1 MKHKVYWTVL
11 ECICRFLGISTAA
24 VLTGV
29 GVETLLQGRFKS
41 LGYYLLFSAAAV
53 AICEL
58 SFFLHLLL
66 SSCFTQCWRTGSRAL
81 WKQSSSMVGS
91 EASPTPDSS
100 SCQSE
105 STMYVCWR
113 KIARLGGFQKFL
125 GYVLLSVACFLHPV
139 LVWHVTIPGTML
151 VVTGVAYFLLSKQK
165 KLKPTKESS
174 GQTEQYADPTA
185 TAVAM
190 THTGDTEQTYTFN
203 STIVEKKAS
212 LFHQMGS
219 ILRVK
224 KDKLSPKDTE
234 DKVDQ
239 KRQVQFQE
247 KVIKIIPSITESLEE
262 QESEPE
268 ETTSDTAPIITP
280 PDSRNM
286 LISQMT
292 TGLF

>member
-1 MKHKVYWTVL
+1 MKYKVCWTVL
-11 ECICRFLGISTAA
+11 ECVCRFLGISTAA

-29 GVETLLQGRFKS
+29 GIETLLQTQFKS
-41 LGYYLLFSAAAV
+41 LGYYLLFAAAAV

-66 SSCFTQCWRTGSRAL
+66 SSCFT
-81 WKQSSSMVGS
+81 
-91 EASPTPDSS
+91 
-100 SCQSE
+100 CQSE
-105 STMYVCWR
+105 LTIYVCWR

-151 VVTGVAYFLLSKQK
+151 VITGVAYFLLSKQK
-165 KLKPTKESS
+165 KIKPTKESF
-174 GQTEQYADPTA
+174 GQTEQYTDSTA

-190 THTGDTEQTYTFN
+190 TCTGDTEQTYTFN
-203 STIVEKKAS
+203 STFKERKAS
-212 LFHQMGS
+212 LFLQMSS
-219 ILRVK
+219 ILRVN
-224 KDKLSPKDTE
+224 KDKLSPKDT
-234 DKVDQ
+234 VDTVEQ
-239 KRQVQFQE
+239 KKQVHFKE
-247 KVIKIIPSITESLEE
+247 KVVKIIPSITESLDE

-280 PDSRNM
+280 PDSRIM
-286 LISQMT
+286 MTSQMT

>member
-1 MKHKVYWTVL
+1 MKHKVCWTVL
-11 ECICRFLGISTAA
+11 ECVCRFLGISTAA

-53 AICEL
+53 AVCEL

-66 SSCFTQCWRTGSRAL
+66 SSCFT
-81 WKQSSSMVGS
+81 
-91 EASPTPDSS
+91 
-100 SCQSE
+100 CQSE
-105 STMYVCWR
+105 STMYVCWK

-151 VVTGVAYFLLSKQK
+151 VVTGVAYFFLSKQK
-165 KLKPTKESS
+165 KIKTTKESS
-174 GQTEQYADPTA
+174 GQTEQYADPTG

-190 THTGDTEQTYTFN
+190 TYTGDTEQTYTFN

-212 LFHQMGS
+212 LLQQMGS
-219 ILRVK
+219 VIRVNK
-224 KDKLSPKDTE
+224 VMLSSQDTE

-239 KRQVQFQE
+239 KRQVHFQE
-247 KVIKIIPSITESLEE
+247 KVIKIIPSITESLDE

-280 PDSRNM
+280 SDARNM
-286 LISQMT
+286 VTSQMT

>member
-41 LGYYLLFSAAAV
+41 LGYYLL
-53 AICEL
+53 
-58 SFFLHLLL
+58 
-66 SSCFTQCWRTGSRAL
+66 
-81 WKQSSSMVGS
+81 
-91 EASPTPDSS
+91 
-100 SCQSE
+100 CQSE